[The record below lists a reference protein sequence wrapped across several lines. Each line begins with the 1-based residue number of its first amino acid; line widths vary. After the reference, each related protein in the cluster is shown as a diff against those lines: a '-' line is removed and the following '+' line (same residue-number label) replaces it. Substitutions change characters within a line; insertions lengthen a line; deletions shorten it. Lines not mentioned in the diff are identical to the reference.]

1 MNDQDLLASLLE
13 DVEATAGLLDSA
25 PNASVVHCP
34 GWTVE
39 DVVAHHG
46 GVLRWAEVV
55 ARTGEAV
62 FEQYPPPDGRD
73 GLRRWYV
80 DAARR
85 FAATV
90 SELDRDGPCWTFGRP
105 PERVWFWI
113 RRQAL
118 EAAVHR
124 WDAELAT
131 GVEYRIRSDVASLG
145 ITEVVDDLF
154 PRQLALGRSQ
164 ALSSMTAVR
173 ADDIGQDWLVGPVE
187 ADASSSSV
195 EASAAVLLLLF
206 WRRVQVD
213 DPRVHFSHDAVKDEW
228 ELARFAP

>member
-39 DVVAHHG
+39 DLVAHHG

-55 ARTGEAV
+55 VRTGEAV
-62 FEQYPPPDGRD
+62 FEQYLPPDGRD

-90 SELDRDGPCWTFGRP
+90 SELDRDGPCWTFGGS

-131 GVEYRIRSDVASLG
+131 GVEHRIRSEVASLG
-145 ITEVVDDLF
+145 ITEVVDHLF
-154 PRQLALGRSQ
+154 PRQLALGRSP
-164 ALSSMTAVR
+164 ALSRMVAVR
-173 ADDIGQDWLVGPVE
+173 ADDVGQDWLVGPVE
-187 ADASSSSV
+187 ADSSSSNV

-213 DPRVHFSHDAVKDEW
+213 DQRVHFSHDGVKGEW